1 MTRNVKRKKS
11 DDNETY
17 SDHEIWSAIRYLDPD
32 IKPRQSDVAA
42 GVAWI
47 AVLLLIF
54 VLIYLLPH

>member
-11 DDNETY
+11 DDNENY
-17 SDHEIWSAIRYLDPD
+17 SDHEIWSAIRYLDRNIEPQ
-32 IKPRQSDVAA
+32 QSGVAA

-47 AVLLLIF
+47 VVLLLIF